1 MEDITVGDTKK
12 ITAFVSYAWDTEA
25 YNDKIIEFIAFLH
38 NNGIDADCDKTIMEN
53 RTDPNLNQVMHD
65 GLTRDKVIVVLSKKY
80 KEKANCENTGVNK
93 EYNVIATQRNFE
105 ENKNKFIFVT
115 FQGTSQKDI
124 EEIVPIMFL
133 GNEILDL
140 SKMDDNVKNR
150 LFAKLRDEK
159 TIELPPVADGMPD
172 IKKKVYTGTFEE
184 NKHIFCF
191 QISEDRSLVTYNDET
206 KNSLRKWIGSA
217 TEEYEIRI
225 EDLHIKALHEWVD
238 KKDAEIAAGKFLSEE
253 DEKNYIFIS
262 QAIENSRKKDKIAK
276 LAIRTF
282 LEKLSPEM
290 SVYSLTVNDYLKVIE
305 KIFMDFILVNRKDG
319 YANVEGWC
327 MGDNNFVLKAE
338 VKDINYRESTKMLYC
353 RDARIGDFSR
363 QDIVEGIVP
372 ALCGYYAIGKSQN
385 REYAIEKKK
394 NWLLSLQFGLA

>member
-191 QISEDRSLVTYNDET
+191 QISGDRSLVTYNDET

-238 KKDAEIAAGKFLSEE
+238 KKDAELAAGKSLSEE

-282 LEKLSPEM
+282 LEKLSPEI

-319 YANVEGWC
+319 YANVEG
-327 MGDNNFVLKAE
+327 
-338 VKDINYRESTKMLYC
+338 
-353 RDARIGDFSR
+353 
-363 QDIVEGIVP
+363 
-372 ALCGYYAIGKSQN
+372 
-385 REYAIEKKK
+385 
-394 NWLLSLQFGLA
+394 LSLIHI